1 LEHAGSRIVASI
13 LPIATNLQSF
23 IGRGARLLLA
33 LNALALV
40 VFRIQ
45 RANGARDIRTDLQ
58 SRYGLTNAEAK
69 IAEALSHGGSLAQIA
84 DRFGIAH

>member
-1 LEHAGSRIVASI
+1 MHWRLWSSGSNERV
-13 LPIATNLQSF
+13 
-23 IGRGARLLLA
+23 
-33 LNALALV
+33 
-40 VFRIQ
+40 
-45 RANGARDIRTDLQ
+45 GARDIRTDLQ